1 MDDRYLKGLL
11 TVIAIEL
18 LWLALGGGSGRASAQ
33 STATPVIITGI
44 RLESADGGTLPVA
57 VHGTVTIAPAGPVK
71 VEADRPVPVEAV
83 PYKPSVRP
91 GE

>member
-1 MDDRYLKGLL
+1 MEDRYLKSLL

-33 STATPVIITGI
+33 GSATPVIITGI
-44 RLESADGGTLPVA
+44 RLDSADGVTLPVA
-57 VHGTVTIAPAGPVK
+57 VHGTVTIAPASPLK
-71 VEADRPVPVEAV
+71 VEA
-83 PYKPSVRP
+83 PSVRS